1 VVAAPAKPPLNILIK
16 RYLSLSC
23 FIYLVVVK
31 RSLKYY
37 LKENPNACVGKYLT
51 TLTQLPLHNAMT
63 PSSFKHLIKQSTV
76 LCMVWSLLNSIFVF
90 ALIVLLFKLEQLQ
103 FLR

>member
-1 VVAAPAKPPLNILIK
+1 MVAAPAKPPLNILIK

-76 LCMVWSLLNSIFVF
+76 PLYGLVTFEFYLCVCINNFTL
-90 ALIVLLFKLEQLQ
+90 
-103 FLR
+103 